1 VLCKDVRVTLDQE
14 RELFPGKCRSLLAA
28 PGEGSDAICRTM
40 TGRIESQASVSVDRS
55 TERRHIGGCWVVV
68 SGDSTEPPIHCLV
81 ADTTHWTEGFL
92 RSTGHLRV

>member
-1 VLCKDVRVTLDQE
+1 MCLYAE
-14 RELFPGKCRSLLAA
+14 RMMILL
-28 PGEGSDAICRTM
+28 R
-40 TGRIESQASVSVDRS
+40 
-55 TERRHIGGCWVVV
+55 ERRHLGGCWVVV